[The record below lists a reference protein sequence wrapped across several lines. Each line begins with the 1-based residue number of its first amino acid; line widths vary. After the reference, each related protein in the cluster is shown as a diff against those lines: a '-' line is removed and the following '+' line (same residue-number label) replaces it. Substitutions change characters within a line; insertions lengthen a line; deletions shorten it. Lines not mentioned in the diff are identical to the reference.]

1 MHDFLAEWFFLS
13 TVILLAAISP
23 GPDLVMAIRNSVLYS
38 RRAGVFTA
46 IGFGLGIAVHVTY
59 CIIGIATV
67 ISQSILLFS
76 LIKYAGAA
84 YLLYI
89 GVQALRS
96 NGMGAGSADPQ
107 ATTSTPKT
115 MSALQ
120 ALRSGFITNLLNP
133 KATLFFLALFTQI
146 IAPHTPL
153 GVQIVYGL
161 TAIGIITAWFM
172 IVAVAMTN
180 PLIRTRFL
188 SVSKWFDRIC
198 GAALVALGVRL
209 ALAKHS

>member
-1 MHDFLAEWFFLS
+1 MHDFLTEWFFLS
-13 TVILLAAISP
+13 TIIVLAAISP

-38 RRAGVFTA
+38 RRAGIFTA
-46 IGFGLGIAVHVTY
+46 LGFGLGIAVHVTY

-96 NGMGAGSADPQ
+96 KGMSSDVNMD
-107 ATTSTPKT
+107 STGPRSMT
-115 MSALQ
+115 ALQ

-146 IAPHTPL
+146 IAPQTPVM
-153 GVQIVYGL
+153 VQIVYGL
-161 TAIGIITAWFM
+161 TAIGIITTWFS
-172 IVAVAMTN
+172 IVAIAMTN
-180 PLIRTRFL
+180 PLIRQRFL
-188 SVSKWFDRIC
+188 GVSKWFDRVC
-198 GAALVALGVRL
+198 GAALVGLGVRL